1 MLGVVGICI
10 ATPVFAGAFAAT
22 PVRIYMTPKDRAAAV
37 TLTNDG
43 DEELVIQTDIYA
55 WRQKAD
61 GQDDLTLSED
71 LFLAPPIIKMPAKSQ
86 QVVRLILTRP
96 PTLERQLTYRMIV
109 REIPEA
115 KPAEKVVQISIG
127 LAFSMPVF
135 VTPPGAKSELGCTVG
150 RVAADAV
157 KVNCQN
163 TGNAYAQIRE
173 LSLNTAEGSKLTN
186 SDLALGY
193 LLPDVKRSFD
203 LKRKDGKIPAGKASL
218 VAALDDGTSKTFDV
232 TIGE

>member
-1 MLGVVGICI
+1 
-10 ATPVFAGAFAAT
+10 
-22 PVRIYMTPKDRAAAV
+22 MTPKDRAAAV
-37 TLTNDG
+37 TLANDG

-55 WRQKAD
+55 WQQKVD

-71 LFLAPPIIKMPAKSQ
+71 LFLAPPIIKMPPKSQ

-96 PTLERQLTYRMIV
+96 PARERQLTYRMIV

-115 KPAEKVVQISIG
+115 RPADKAVQITIG

-135 VTPPGAKSELGCTVG
+135 VTPAGAKSELGCSVE
-150 RVAADAV
+150 RVSADAIKAV
-157 KVNCQN
+157 CQN
-163 TGNAYAQIRE
+163 NGNAYAQIRE
-173 LSLNTAEGSKLTN
+173 LSLNTADGAKLVN

-193 LLPDVKRSFD
+193 VLPDAKRSFEM
-203 LKRKDGKIPAGKASL
+203 KRKDGKISAGKAKL
-218 VAALDDGTSKTFDV
+218 VAALDDGSSKSFDV